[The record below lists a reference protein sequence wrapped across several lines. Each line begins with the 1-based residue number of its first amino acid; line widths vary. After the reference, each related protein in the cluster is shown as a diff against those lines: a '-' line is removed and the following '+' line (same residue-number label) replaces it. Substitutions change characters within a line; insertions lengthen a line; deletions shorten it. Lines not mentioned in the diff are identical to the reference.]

1 MKKIYLLLVGLTL
14 SVAVQAQ
21 IKVGLKFSPTL
32 ASNRVEVDSEELEI
46 TSDGVGGRFVFGPVI
61 DYFFGD
67 NYAFSTGLLY
77 APKRVGLEV
86 NYEPSDP
93 NNPSEILK
101 DAKEAYALQYL
112 QIPATVKLFTN
123 ELALDTRLFFQL
135 GGIAEIK
142 IAEKEKQD
150 ESIYMESFR
159 PYDFSL
165 HLGAGL
171 EHRMGYNTVLFGGFF
186 YNRGLVNTAGKPV
199 NDIDLTIN
207 NDLVG
212 LDLGVKF

>member
-32 ASNRVEVDSEELEI
+32 ASNRVELDSDTLNI

-77 APKRVGLEV
+77 APKRVGLDIKTTPEANV
-86 NYEPSDP
+86 QDNR
-93 NNPSEILK
+93 
-101 DAKEAYALQYL
+101 KEAYALQYL